1 MTYGRPKPRPVRPE
15 LVEGPSFRSS
25 GSKRNKRLRQPRIK
39 SGAERFRVSLA
50 LITGALLLAGCGLQP
65 LYGGGASGPVAQ
77 TLRSVTVA
85 PIEGR
90 AGWLVRTALE
100 DRLGAP
106 KDGSAAYRL
115 EVMLDDD
122 ITGFGI
128 RTDDAVTR
136 ERRTLR
142 ARYRLVDSAKG
153 TVLLD
158 ATAGSDAGI
167 DVVGSEYA
175 TVAAEQTALERL
187 SREVADQIVTR
198 VALYA
203 RRSGEAP

>member
-1 MTYGRPKPRPVRPE
+1 MRPGFPAPNSVRPE
-15 LVEGPSFRSS
+15 PVEGPFFRST
-25 GSKRNKRLRQPRIK
+25 RFERRKRLRQAQP
-39 SGAERFRVSLA
+39 ERFGLGLA
-50 LITGALLLAGCGLQP
+50 LATASLLLAGCGLKP
-65 LYGGGASGPVAQ
+65 LYSGGGSGPVAQ

-106 KDGSAAYRL
+106 PGATPAYRL
-115 EVMLDDD
+115 EVLLDDE

-128 RTDDAVTR
+128 RRDDAVTR

-203 RRSGEAP
+203 RRSGGTP